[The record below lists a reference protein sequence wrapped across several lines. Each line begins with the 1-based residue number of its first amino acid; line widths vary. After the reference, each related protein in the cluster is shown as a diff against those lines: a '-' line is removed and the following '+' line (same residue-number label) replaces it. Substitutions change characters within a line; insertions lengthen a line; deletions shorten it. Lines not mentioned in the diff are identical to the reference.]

1 MKMRSLV
8 VGTVGSKLMWIKLL
22 DGLWRL
28 TLRLKRKRVFRSKR
42 DVEEFYELV
51 EESVERERW

>member
-1 MKMRSLV
+1 MRSLV